1 MKTKLIQIF
10 KKSSYWL
17 SVVTLGII
25 LGLSIQFAKAWTEPT
40 DTPPDGNVEAPINVG
55 DNIQYKAGTLG
66 IGKILHGY
74 SNAIFDGN
82 VGIGTTS
89 PGAKLDVQNSVLVQ
103 YSSPVYGVAIRSSN
117 GGGWSRA
124 YHFMKR
130 DDNSI
135 LGGFGGY
142 GGANSLTYL
151 WAGPSYSSP
160 YMVWETS
167 GNVGIG
173 TTNPNAKLHVFDSA
187 DVSQAK
193 DILIGSSIRGYPDD
207 VAKIQV
213 QRGKNLGQGWNFI
226 VNTDGSGEQ
235 REAMRITS
243 EGNVE
248 FKGSISA
255 SGAVQGSRLCI
266 GSACRTSWPLTDANC
281 TTVASGFAYGSANIS
296 CPSSYP
302 FAISGG
308 CDSNCAWI
316 QQNYLNGNTQFCRVV
331 LGLDGYCIHA
341 GQYDVRAT
349 IKCCR

>member
-1 MKTKLIQIF
+1 
-10 KKSSYWL
+10 
-17 SVVTLGII
+17 
-25 LGLSIQFAKAWTEPT
+25 
-40 DTPPDGNVEAPINVG
+40 
-55 DNIQYKAGTLG
+55 
-66 IGKILHGY
+66 
-74 SNAIFDGN
+74 
-82 VGIGTTS
+82 
-89 PGAKLDVQNSVLVQ
+89 
-103 YSSPVYGVAIRSSN
+103 
-117 GGGWSRA
+117 
-124 YHFMKR
+124 
-130 DDNSI
+130 
-135 LGGFGGY
+135 
-142 GGANSLTYL
+142 
-151 WAGPSYSSP
+151 
-160 YMVWETS
+160 MVWETS